1 METIVRGR
9 YMEVAVLVN
18 GQRQPIYR
26 RQRDNQPF
34 VEGLW
39 GQPYVLEVRNLTHA
53 RVEILNSVDGR
64 NTLRDEEADLRLNR
78 GIIIGPHDVWTITG
92 WRIDDNNT
100 GQFVFSDPTQSVE
113 QMATG
118 THRNA
123 GVFGFALYAEY
134 VQPVYRGDV
143 YRGGGTMRGGG
154 QFLGVSK
161 GGQESFSPDMG
172 TRMGD
177 IQHDAVGR
185 TTFNRASSEP
195 VEVLTIHYRSRD
207 WLERYGII
215 VPDEPQAFPGSQ
227 TGYSKYR

>member
-1 METIVRGR
+1 MDTIVRGR
-9 YMEVAVLVN
+9 TMEVSVLVN

-26 RQRDNQPF
+26 RQRDSQPF

-39 GQPYVLEVRNLTHA
+39 GQPYVLEVRNLTSA

-78 GIIIGPHDVWTITG
+78 GMIISPHDVWTITG

-113 QMATG
+113 QIATG
-118 THRNA
+118 AHRNT
-123 GVFGFALYAEY
+123 GIFGFALYAEY
-134 VQPVYRGDV
+134 VQPVYRGGT
-143 YRGGGTMRGGG
+143 YRGGGGS
-154 QFLGVSK
+154 LGVPK
-161 GGQESFSPDMG
+161 GALESAGSGDMG

-177 IQHDAVGR
+177 IQLDTVGR
-185 TTFNRASSEP
+185 TNFNRASSEP
-195 VEVLTIHYRSRD
+195 AEVLTVQYRSRD

-227 TGYSKYR
+227 TGYGAYIR